1 MSMLDMLRMREVVD
15 EVVTFANA
23 AAEASQLPGGQF
35 GPRDAFRH
43 IVGSAELT
51 RRLGFWPARAVTELN
66 ETRSWVFEQLR
77 TNLGEHAAPSLRADS
92 RIMDRAN
99 NAIGQG
105 IGLNAA
111 SPDAILEAARQQIER
126 AWQLGA
132 GTGGGAD
139 WLPPARWTEPNLGTE
154 EGQNWPPANGPISP
168 PTRGSAPIPDMP
180 SGQTAVAFQPMIKPQ
195 AARSMSAR
203 TCAKATPSAAIP
215 EPCPGINP
223 RFSDFAAH
231 NPLPSRRPLNI

>member
-51 RRLGFWPARAVTELN
+51 RRLGFWPARAVTEFN
-66 ETRSWVFEQLR
+66 ETQSWVFEQRRLLQGR
-77 TNLGEHAAPSLRADS
+77 PVPPALTADS
-92 RIMDRAN
+92 RTMDRAN

-132 GTGGGAD
+132 GTTGGAD

-154 EGQNWPPANGPISP
+154 EGKNWPPRQWPDLSADPRVRAYPGHDIRSDGHGVPANDQAPGGPVHVRPHMREGHPVSGY
-168 PTRGSAPIPDMP
+168 TRAAP
-180 SGQTAVAFQPMIKPQ
+180 
-195 AARSMSAR
+195 R
-203 TCAKATPSAAIP
+203 
-215 EPCPGINP
+215 
-223 RFSDFAAH
+223 H
-231 NPLPSRRPLNI
+231 

>member
-51 RRLGFWPARAVTELN
+51 RRLGFWPARVVTELN
-66 ETRSWVFEQLR
+66 ETRSWVFERLR
-77 TNLGEHAAPSLRADS
+77 ANLGEHVAPSLRADS
-92 RIMDRAN
+92 RTMDRAN

-132 GTGGGAD
+132 GTSGGAD
-139 WLPPARWTEPNLGTE
+139 WLPPARWTEPNLGTDK
-154 EGQNWPPANGPISP
+154 GQNWPPRQWPDLSADPRVRAYPGHAIRSDGHGVPANDQSPGGPVHVRPHIREGHPVSGY
-168 PTRGSAPIPDMP
+168 TRAAP
-180 SGQTAVAFQPMIKPQ
+180 
-195 AARSMSAR
+195 R
-203 TCAKATPSAAIP
+203 
-215 EPCPGINP
+215 
-223 RFSDFAAH
+223 H
-231 NPLPSRRPLNI
+231 

>member
-1 MSMLDMLRMREVVD
+1 
-15 EVVTFANA
+15 
-23 AAEASQLPGGQF
+23 
-35 GPRDAFRH
+35 
-43 IVGSAELT
+43 
-51 RRLGFWPARAVTELN
+51 
-66 ETRSWVFEQLR
+66 
-77 TNLGEHAAPSLRADS
+77 
-92 RIMDRAN
+92 MDRAN

-132 GTGGGAD
+132 GRRGSAD
-139 WLPPARWTEPNLGTE
+139 WLPPARWTDPTWAPTRAKTGR
-154 EGQNWPPANGPISP
+154 PANGPISP

-180 SGQTAVAFQPMIKPQ
+180 SGQKAMASQPMIKPL

-203 TCAKATPSAAIP
+203 ISVKAIPSAAIP
-215 EPCPGINP
+215 APPRGINP

-231 NPLPSRRPLNI
+231 NPLPSRQPLNI